1 VQTNLMEMEARG
13 LESVELQDFMA
24 QEFDMAPDTLSTVV
38 SSLYEVYRL
47 DAALSELAACAR

>member
-1 VQTNLMEMEARG
+1 MEMEARG